1 MRDKEEEPKESK
13 QQQLIKNTNDAK
25 LIYLI
30 CLCQTMA
37 CFNTSCKLVTGSLMS
52 VWSIQLKIFL
62 HNQTEELP
70 SFY

>member
-1 MRDKEEEPKESK
+1 MM
-13 QQQLIKNTNDAK
+13 QNLF

-37 CFNTSCKLVTGSLMS
+37 CFNTFCKLVTGSLMS